1 MDSFIQIDI
10 YTSSQAI
17 DGITGALTEYGIT
30 GFIIQDS
37 ADFEDFLADKNAN
50 WDYVDD
56 GLMGLKTVEPHITL
70 YVHENAQG
78 AEILAAIRG
87 LVDGYARNNSDGY
100 YGNIRME
107 LANVREEDWANNWKK
122 YYKPF
127 RVGKSLVIKPSWEDF
142 KPSDGDR
149 ILEIDPASTFG
160 TGQHHTTKM
169 VMETLEETV
178 KGGERVLD
186 LGCGSG
192 ILSIAALL
200 LGAESAAMCDVFENA
215 VKTASENVEKNGF
228 GNYTAYC
235 GNIIGDKRLRESIGS
250 GYGVICANIVADV
263 IIAMSPLFG
272 EFIAD
277 GGRLIVSGI
286 IDERAD
292 EVTSALSE
300 NGWNI
305 LSSKNEEGWN
315 CFLLTRHSVSEVSE
329 DVCTEIAN

>member
-56 GLMGLKTVEPHITL
+56 ELMGLKTVEPHITL

-78 AEILAAIRG
+78 AETLASIRG
-87 LVDGYARNNSDGY
+87 LIAKFSENNSDGY

-107 LANVREEDWANNWKK
+107 LANVKEEDWANNWKK

-127 RVGKSLVIKPSWEDF
+127 RVGKSLIIKPSWENVE
-142 KPSDGDR
+142 PGDGDK

-169 VMETLEETV
+169 VMETLEEIIS
-178 KGGERVLD
+178 GGERVLD

-200 LGAESAAMCDVFENA
+200 LGAKDVTVCDIFDNA
-215 VKTASENVEKNGF
+215 VKTASENIEKNRF
-228 GNYTAYC
+228 TNYTAYC
-235 GNIIGDKRLRESIGS
+235 GNIIEDDALREKIGG
-250 GYGVICANIVADV
+250 GYDVICANIVADV

-272 EFIAD
+272 RFLKE
-277 GGRLIVSGI
+277 GGKLIVSGI
-286 IDERAD
+286 IDERVN
-292 EVTSALSE
+292 EVKSALSE
-300 NGWNI
+300 NDWKVADA
-305 LSSKNEEGWN
+305 KNEEGWN
-315 CFLLTRHSVSEVSE
+315 CLLLEK
-329 DVCTEIAN
+329 

>member
-37 ADFEDFLADKNAN
+37 ADFEDFLSDKNAN

-56 GLMGLKTVEPHITL
+56 ELMGLKTVEPHITL

-78 AEILAAIRG
+78 AETLASIRG
-87 LVDGYARNNSDGY
+87 LVDGYKANNADGFF
-100 YGNIRME
+100 GNIRLE
-107 LANVREEDWANNWKK
+107 LANVKEEDWANNWKK

-127 RVGKSLVIKPSWEDF
+127 RVGRSIIIKPSWEIVEP
-142 KPSDGDR
+142 KDGDK

-169 VMETLEETV
+169 VMETLEDTV
-178 KGGERVLD
+178 SGGERVLD

-200 LGAESAAMCDVFENA
+200 LGAREVTICDIFENA
-215 VKTASENVEKNGF
+215 VKTASENIEKNGF
-228 GNYTAYC
+228 KNYAAHC
-235 GNIIGDKRLRESIGS
+235 GNIIEDEMLREKIGT
-250 GYGVICANIVADV
+250 GYDIICANIVADV
-263 IIAMSPLFG
+263 IIAMSGLFKG
-272 EFIAD
+272 FVRG

-286 IDERAD
+286 IDERVD
-292 EVTSALSE
+292 EVVAALNE
-300 NGWNI
+300 NGWQTV
-305 LSSKNEEGWN
+305 SAKNEEGWN
-315 CFLLTRHSVSEVSE
+315 CILLQ
-329 DVCTEIAN
+329 

>member
-56 GLMGLKTVEPHITL
+56 ELMGLKTVEPHITL

-78 AEILAAIRG
+78 AETLASIRG
-87 LVDGYARNNSDGY
+87 LVDGYAANNADGY
-100 YGNIRME
+100 YGNIRLE
-107 LANVREEDWANNWKK
+107 LANVKEEDWANNWKK

-127 RVGKSLVIKPSWEDF
+127 RVGKSLIIKPSWEDVE
-142 KPSDGDR
+142 PRDGDR

-169 VMETLEETV
+169 VMETLEEIV
-178 KGGERVLD
+178 NGGERVLD

-200 LGAESAAMCDVFENA
+200 LGAESVTICDIFENA
-215 VKTASENVEKNGF
+215 VKTASENIEKNRF
-228 GNYTAYC
+228 TAYTAHC
-235 GNIIGDKRLRESIGS
+235 GNIIEDKALREKIGG
-250 GYGVICANIVADV
+250 GYEIICANIVADV
-263 IIAMSPLFG
+263 IIGMSPLFKG
-272 EFIAD
+272 FIKD

-286 IDERAD
+286 IDERVD
-292 EVTSALSE
+292 EVIAALNE
-300 NGWNI
+300 NGWQAV
-305 LSSKNEEGWN
+305 SSKNEEGWN
-315 CFLLTRHSVSEVSE
+315 CILLAR
-329 DVCTEIAN
+329 